1 MTTTET
7 RPAPAAKTAQVG
19 NLTRD
24 VELRFSAKGTPWA
37 TCGLAV
43 NHSTKDEDG
52 TWHEEPATFY
62 EVVAFGGL
70 AEHFAESGRKGLRVV
85 VCGRVEHDTWTGR
98 DGEERTTAKLLA
110 DDIGVSLLRATVQV
124 EKVTT
129 STVQAPIPAKLS
141 DGSEWSDE
149 PF

>member
-43 NHSTKDEDG
+43 NHSTKDADG
-52 TWHEEPATFY
+52 TWHEQPATFY

-70 AEHFAESGRKGLRVV
+70 AEHFAESARKGLRVV
-85 VCGRVEHDTWTGR
+85 VCGRVEHDTWIGR

-110 DDIGVSLLRATVQV
+110 DDIGVSLLRAAVQV
-124 EKVTT
+124 EKVAT
-129 STVQAPIPAKLS
+129 STVSAPIPAKLP
-141 DGSEWSDE
+141 DGSEWSDG

>member
-1 MTTTET
+1 MATTET
-7 RPAPAAKTAQVG
+7 RPAQAAKTAQVG

-52 TWHEEPATFY
+52 TWHEQPATFY

-70 AEHFAESGRKGLRVV
+70 AEHFAESAGKGLRVV

-110 DDIGVSLLRATVQV
+110 DDIGVSLLRATVAVDQ
-124 EKVTT
+124 VTT
-129 STVQAPIPAKLS
+129 STAPPIPAKLP
-141 DGSEWSDE
+141 DGSEWDDA